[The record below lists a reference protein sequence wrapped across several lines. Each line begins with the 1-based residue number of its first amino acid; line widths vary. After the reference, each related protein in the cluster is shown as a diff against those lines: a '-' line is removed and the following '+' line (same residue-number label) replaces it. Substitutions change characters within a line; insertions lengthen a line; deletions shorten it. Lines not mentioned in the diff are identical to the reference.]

1 MPDMNI
7 YAVTGYPIMH
17 SRSPVMFNA
26 AFRAL
31 SIDAAYT
38 RFAARNAEDAAESM
52 RTIGIAG
59 MNITSPFKEEIM
71 EQLDLVEEKAGLI
84 GAVNT
89 VVNQSGELH
98 GFNTDWIGVKDAFLE
113 NGIILS
119 DKIAIVI
126 GAGGAARAAVH
137 ALISEGS
144 DVVVCNRTPE
154 KAEKIAHDLGCRMAT
169 LNSIDKEMTDAD
181 ILISCL
187 PTVQDHV
194 VPSRSLHKGI
204 IVLDANY
211 GSETVLIRDARE
223 KGCTIIDGREWLL
236 FQGAAAFT
244 CFTGLEAPCSVMREQ
259 LYSQAGNGKRNLA
272 LIGFMASGKTTMAQ
286 ELGQRFGCTTIDIDK
301 EIELT
306 TGCTISELFEKKGE
320 CVFRGLERKSVARI
334 TNLSGTVIACGGGV
348 VLDENNRAVIKNNC
362 HVIWL
367 WADPKTITG
376 RAGNKNGRPLLC
388 GSDERSIDAMLK
400 GRLPFYALTSD
411 VIMRTDNRT
420 ATDIAERIENENYFT
435 FSC

>member
-7 YAVTGYPIMH
+7 YAVAGNPIMH
-17 SRSPVMFNA
+17 SRSPMMFNA
-26 AFRAL
+26 AFRVL
-31 SIDAAYT
+31 SIDATYT
-38 RFAARNAEDAAESM
+38 RFAARDAEEAAECM

-59 MNITSPFKEEIM
+59 LNITSPFKEEIM
-71 EQLDLVEEKAGLI
+71 QYLDWIDDKAALI

-89 VVNQSGELH
+89 VVNRDGILL
-98 GFNTDWIGVKDAFLE
+98 GFNADWIGVRDAFIE
-113 NGIILS
+113 NGTSLS
-119 DKIAIVI
+119 GKKAIVI

-154 KAEKIAHDLGCRMAT
+154 KAEKITRDKGCRMAT
-169 LNSIDKEMTDAD
+169 LNSLDKEMTDAD

-187 PTVQDHV
+187 PTVSDHV
-194 VPSRSLHKGI
+194 VPSSSLHKGI

-211 GSETVLIRDARE
+211 GSETVLLRDARA

-259 LYSQAGNGKRNLA
+259 LYAQAGNGKRSLA
-272 LIGFMASGKTTMAQ
+272 LIGFMASGKTTVAQ

-306 TGCTISELFEKKGE
+306 TGCTICDLFATKGE
-320 CVFRGLERKSVARI
+320 RAFRDLEKESVARI
-334 TNLSGTVIACGGGV
+334 PGLSGAVIACGGGAI
-348 VLDENNRAVIKNNC
+348 LDANNRVIIKNNC
-362 HVIWL
+362 HVVWL
-367 WADPKTITG
+367 WADPKSIAA
-376 RAGNKNGRPLLC
+376 RVGNKNVRPLLF
-388 GSDERSIDAMLK
+388 GSDEKGIDEMLK
-400 GRLPFYALTSD
+400 GRLFFYALTSD
-411 VIMRTDNRT
+411 VIMRTDNRS